1 LILYGKNKVSKNKLT
16 VVICGFLYGLS
27 FQLQGAEERE
37 PYDDF
42 YCTTCHGAD
51 GRGNFSI
58 QAPRL
63 AGMEPWYLRRQ
74 LENFRT
80 GVRGAHLDDIEGLA
94 MRSMAIELT
103 DEGIA
108 DIVAWVGS
116 WEYDPPQVSIEGDVT
131 VGEQI
136 YSQCAACHGEDAQ
149 GNEALGAPALRGQ
162 NDWYL
167 VTQLK
172 NFKQGWRGGDPLDNY
187 GQQMMSMSQVLTDED
202 SINNVV
208 SHINTL
214 GRD

>member
-1 LILYGKNKVSKNKLT
+1 MNRKSLIGAMLT
-16 VVICGFLYGLS
+16 ILCWLP

-37 PYDDF
+37 PYDDR

-51 GRGNFSI
+51 GRGNFGV

-63 AGMEPWYLRRQ
+63 AGMEPWYLKRQ
-74 LENFRT
+74 LENFRA
-80 GVRGAHLDDIEGLA
+80 GIRGAHLKDTEGMA
-94 MRSMAIELT
+94 MRPMAAQLT

-108 DIVAWVGS
+108 DVVEWVGD
-116 WEYDPPQVSIEGDVT
+116 WNYIPAQMTIEGDSAA
-131 VGEQI
+131 GKQL
-136 YSQCAACHGEDAQ
+136 YLQCATCHGDEAQ
-149 GNEALGAPALRGQ
+149 GNETLGAPALRGQ

-172 NFKQGWRGGDPLDNY
+172 NFKKGWRGSESLDHY
-187 GQQMMSMSQVLTDED
+187 GQQMMPMAQILTDDD

-214 GRD
+214 GKD